1 MGAVVWAGAVLTA
14 SSSALAQADT
24 DALRRDLVAQ
34 AERAREAGD
43 HQHAAE
49 LAGRAA
55 ALRMS
60 PSLALLLAQ
69 EHEQLGHLVTA
80 LDHARRCTTDATS
93 DPALRNRD
101 RLLGIC
107 HELTEV
113 LSRRVGRV
121 TVRVPSDLARAM
133 VRVGD
138 RELPSAAWGA
148 AVPVDPGEVVVR
160 VTDDAL
166 HYAQTMTVRVAAG
179 GSVEVEVPSP
189 RPRVEVAS
197 APATP
202 PLGAPTQPIVVP
214 VEAPTRG
221 GVGAGPWVLAG
232 VGGAAFVGAGVLWAL
247 HGGAMSD
254 RDGACDA
261 TGCDPTSVD
270 ADARMRGLTL
280 GTNIAIGIGSAAM
293 AGGVVWFLVSRT
305 GGRETERARPTVWVV
320 PTGTGLAVGGV
331 L

>member
-80 LDHARRCTTDATS
+80 LDHARRCITDATS

-113 LSRRVGRV
+113 LSPRVGSVPVRVPPDLAHRTVPAGDRGLRRPLGYFHGLTVGLAGRVGRV
-121 TVRVPSDLARAM
+121 TVPGPSDLGDAT

-138 RELPSAAWGA
+138 RELASAAWGA

-160 VTDDAL
+160 VSDEAL
-166 HYAQTMTVRVAAG
+166 HYTQTLTVHVAVG

-202 PLGAPTQPIVVP
+202 PLSAPTQPTAVP
-214 VEAPTRG
+214 VEAPARG
-221 GVGAGPWVLAG
+221 GLGAGPRVPAGVGAAPC
-232 VGGAAFVGAGVLWAL
+232 VGAGVLWGV
-247 HGGAMSD
+247 HGG
-254 RDGACDA
+254 
-261 TGCDPTSVD
+261 
-270 ADARMRGLTL
+270 
-280 GTNIAIGIGSAAM
+280 GIG
-293 AGGVVWFLVSRT
+293 GG
-305 GGRETERARPTVWVV
+305 
-320 PTGTGLAVGGV
+320 
-331 L
+331 